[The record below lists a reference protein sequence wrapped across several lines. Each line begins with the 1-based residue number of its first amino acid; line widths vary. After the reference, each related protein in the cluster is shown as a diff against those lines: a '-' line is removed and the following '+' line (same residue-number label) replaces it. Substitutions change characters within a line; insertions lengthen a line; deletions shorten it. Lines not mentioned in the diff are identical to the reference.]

1 MNTQANRI
9 NKVEPYR
16 PFIASLPPF
25 NTLCVMILNQ
35 IHY

>member
-16 PFIASLPPF
+16 PFIDLLPPF
-25 NTLCVMILNQ
+25 NTLCMMILN
-35 IHY
+35 